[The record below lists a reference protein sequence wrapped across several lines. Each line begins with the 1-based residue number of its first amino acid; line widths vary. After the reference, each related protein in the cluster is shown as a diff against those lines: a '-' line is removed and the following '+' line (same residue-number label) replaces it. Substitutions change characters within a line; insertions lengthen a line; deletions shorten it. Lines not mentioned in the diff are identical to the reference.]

1 MAKKPRIYGTFGPFV
16 FAYPHITSPDT
27 EGTYADNKYKVDAVG
42 AANSAGMVKAQEA
55 CAEALKAFGLPKKG
69 TNLPIK
75 RETVKN
81 DAGKK
86 EETGKLFLRSKS
98 QYAPTVVDASG
109 NPIADKVLKKLK
121 IGAGSEGLIEGYFSP
136 YETTERVKDKETG
149 EVETITTV
157 GISFTLTGV
166 QLIKLVKGGTG
177 GSSFGAYEGG
187 GFSASDLAGDD
198 DDDDDAAGDT
208 GGDDV
213 DDDGGLDI

>member
-16 FAYPHITSPDT
+16 FAYPHITSPDS
-27 EGTYADNKYKVDAVG
+27 EGTYADNKYKVDAIG
-42 AANSAGMVKAQEA
+42 DPNSPGMVKAQEA

-69 TNLPIK
+69 TLLPIK
-75 RETVKN
+75 KEQTKN

-86 EETGKLFLRSKS
+86 EDTGKFLLRSKS
-98 QYAPTVVDASG
+98 QYAPVVVDAQG
-109 NPIADKVLKKLK
+109 NPIPEKILKKLK

-136 YETTERVKDKETG
+136 YETTEKVRNADGEMET
-149 EVETITTV
+149 VTV
-157 GISFTLTGV
+157 TGISFTLTGV

-177 GSSFGAYEGG
+177 GASFGAYQGG
-187 GFSASDLAGDD
+187 GFTASDLAGDD
-198 DDDDDAAGDT
+198 DDDDADGNA